1 MSFVA
6 QCQTWMDEILE
17 AACLVEAPSLRLVA
31 VNQSAIKMLGEDAP
45 ALLGR
50 DVTEMMLSPEDMV
63 FWDEVR
69 SAHLLDQ
76 QVLHSESVVAK
87 ADGSMLTVER
97 RVRAL
102 PLAQDSATRGV
113 DPPKRYYLWTMLDH
127 SARQE
132 TEDKL
137 ERLLAEMRATLESTG
152 DGILVTDLRGGI
164 QAFNK
169 LFSKLWQLHPDMLTQ
184 RNDAA
189 IYHSMRAQVA
199 DQTAYDMRMLKLLD
213 DPLLEDSGILG
224 LKNARMFEYQTLP
237 QFVRGQPIGRVYS
250 FRDITERLA
259 SEERLR
265 LAAKVFESS
274 IDAIFVSDSAD
285 HIFTSNTTCQRL
297 MERTPDQLHGVA
309 LTDLLSLPG
318 NQQGLKAI
326 LDGLPVKQRWEGEL
340 RYNRADG
347 SQVPLQVSLVH
358 MAGERGG
365 AMHCIGHAHDLTET
379 LADKQRI
386 HDLAFRDSLT
396 GLPNRVMLHERGD
409 HAIAMA
415 SRDGHGFA
423 LMFIDL
429 DRFKSIND
437 TLGHSFGDMVLKQ
450 VAERVKRCLRPY
462 DTMARLGGDEFVV
475 ILHQAD
481 MRAAEHVGERILEV
495 FTTPFERDDM
505 RFIVTCSIG
514 VSLYP
519 QDGADMSELIKNA
532 DDAMYRVKEQGR
544 ASLRFYQRQM
554 NVDLLARM
562 KLDHAMRLALQQ
574 GAFRL
579 NYQPQVH
586 IPTGAVI
593 GAEALIRWRDPEMG
607 EVSPGR
613 FIPVAE
619 ETGFIVAIGD
629 WVMVEA
635 VRQAAV
641 WYAAGMQIPVSVNVS
656 APQFQQKNFVAKVA
670 SALKAE
676 GLPAEM
682 LELELTES
690 ILIGDVDSAFLLLRE
705 LADLGIRLA
714 IDDFGTGYSS
724 LAYLKRFPIQ
734 RLKID
739 KSFVDKLPDDE
750 SDVAITNAVI
760 NLGHALKLKV
770 IAEGVETET
779 QRSFLAHAGCDE
791 FQGWLFSKALPPD
804 EFERLVNSMPKHA
817 SLLAACPTNA
827 RTD

>member
-1 MSFVA
+1 MNFATKYQV
-6 QCQTWMDEILE
+6 CLDELLE
-17 AACLVEAPSLRLVA
+17 AACLVEVPSLTLVA
-31 VNQSAIKMLGEDAP
+31 ANQAAVQLFGEEACV
-45 ALLGR
+45 LIGR
-50 DVTEMMLSPEDMV
+50 DVTGMMLSPEDMA

-69 SAHLLDQ
+69 QTDWPDQ
-76 QVLHSESVVAK
+76 LPLHSESLIAK
-87 ADGSMLTVER
+87 ADGNMLTVER
-97 RVRAL
+97 RVSPL
-102 PLAQDSATRGV
+102 PLWLTGEGSE
-113 DPPKRYYLWTMLDH
+113 KRYYLWTMLDH
-127 SARQE
+127 SARQK

-152 DGILVTDLRGGI
+152 DGILVTDLHGGI

-169 LFSKLWQLHPDMLTQ
+169 LFSKLWQLSPDMLTQ

-189 IYHSMRAQVA
+189 IYQSIREQVL
-199 DQTAYDMRMLKLLD
+199 DQATYDARMVKLAE
-213 DPLLEDSGILG
+213 DPLLEESGVVNLQD
-224 LKNARMFEYQTLP
+224 ARMFEYRTLP

-274 IDAIFVSDSAD
+274 IDAIFVSDSD
-285 HIFTSNTTCQRL
+285 HHIFTSNTTCQQL

-309 LTDLLSLPG
+309 LTELLSLPG
-318 NQQGLKAI
+318 RRDGLSAI
-326 LDGLPVKQRWEGEL
+326 LAGLPLKQRWEGEL
-340 RYNRADG
+340 RYSRADG
-347 SQVPLQVSLVH
+347 TEVPLQVSLVH
-358 MAGERGG
+358 MAGEHGG
-365 AMHCIGHAHDLTET
+365 PMHCIGHAHDLTET

-396 GLPNRVMLHERGD
+396 GLPNRVMLHERGA

-415 SRDGHGFA
+415 SRENHGFA
-423 LMFIDL
+423 VMFIDL

-450 VAERVKRCLRPY
+450 VAERVQQCLRPY

-475 ILHQAD
+475 ILYQAD
-481 MRAAEHVGERILEV
+481 MHAAEHVGERILEV
-495 FTTPFERDDM
+495 LTAPFERDDM

-519 QDGADMSELIKNA
+519 QDGADIGELIKNA

-562 KLDHAMRLALQQ
+562 KLDHAMRLALQH

-586 IPTGAVI
+586 IASGAVI
-593 GAEALIRWRDPEMG
+593 GAEALIRWRDAEMG

-629 WVMVEA
+629 WVMQEA

-641 WYAAGMQIPVSVNVS
+641 WYGAGMQIPVSVNVS
-656 APQFQQKNFVAKVA
+656 APQFQQKGFVTKVA
-670 SALKAE
+670 SALATAN
-676 GLPAEM
+676 LPAEM

-690 ILIGDVDSAFLLLRE
+690 ILIGDADSAFLLLRE
-705 LADLGIRLA
+705 LADLGVRLA

-724 LAYLKRFPIQ
+724 LSYLKRFPIQ

-750 SDVAITNAVI
+750 SDVAISNAVI

-770 IAEGVETET
+770 IAEGVETES
-779 QRSFLAHAGCDE
+779 QRAFLLAAGCDE
-791 FQGWLFSKALPPD
+791 FQGWLYSKALPPD
-804 EFERLVNSMPKHA
+804 DFEKLVLKAPK
-817 SLLAACPTNA
+817 PP
-827 RTD
+827 

>member
-1 MSFVA
+1 
-6 QCQTWMDEILE
+6 MDELLE
-17 AACLVEAPSLRLVA
+17 AACLVEVPSLTLVA
-31 VNQSAIKMLGEDAP
+31 VNTAAVRLLGEDAS
-45 ALLGR
+45 ALIGR

-69 SAHLLDQ
+69 HPQIQDQ
-76 QVLHSESVVAK
+76 VPLHSESVVAK
-87 ADGSMLTVER
+87 HDGNMLAVER
-97 RVRAL
+97 RVSAL
-102 PLAQDSATRGV
+102 PTLLSGGDLV
-113 DPPKRYYLWTMLDH
+113 NRYYLWTMLDH
-127 SARQE
+127 SVRQE

-152 DGILVTDLRGGI
+152 DGILVTDLHGGI

-169 LFSKLWQLHPDMLTQ
+169 LFSKLWLLPPDMLTQ

-189 IYHSMRAQVA
+189 IYHSMRTQVV
-199 DQTAYDMRMLKLLD
+199 DQDSYDKRMVKLLD
-213 DPLLEDSGILG
+213 DPLLEDSGILT
-224 LKNARMFEYQTLP
+224 LHDSRRFEYQTLP
-237 QFVRGQPIGRVYS
+237 QFVRGQPIGRVFS
-250 FRDITERLA
+250 FRDISERLA

-274 IDAIFVSDSAD
+274 IDAIFVSDSAH
-285 HIFTSNTTCQRL
+285 HIFTSNTTCQKL

-309 LTDLLSLPG
+309 LTELLSVPG
-318 NQQGLKAI
+318 DRHGLRAI
-326 LDGLPVKQRWEGEL
+326 LDGLPAKQRWEGEL

-396 GLPNRVMLHERGD
+396 GLPNRVVLHERGE
-409 HAIAMA
+409 HAIAVA
-415 SRDGHGFA
+415 NRDRHGFA
-423 LMFIDL
+423 VMFIDL

-462 DTMARLGGDEFVV
+462 DTLARLGGDEFVV

-481 MRAAEHVGERILEV
+481 MHAAEHVGERILEV
-495 FTTPFERDDM
+495 LTAPFERDDM

-519 QDGADMSELIKNA
+519 QDGEDISELIKNA

-562 KLDHAMRLALQQ
+562 KLDHAMRQALQQ
-574 GAFRL
+574 GCFRL

-586 IPTGAVI
+586 IPTGKVI
-593 GAEALIRWRDPEMG
+593 GAEALIRWRDVEMG

-629 WVMVEA
+629 WVMIEA

-641 WYAAGMQIPVSVNVS
+641 WYGAGMKIPVSVNVS
-656 APQFQQKNFVAKVA
+656 APQFQQKGFVAKVA
-670 SALKAE
+670 STLKAA
-676 GLPAEM
+676 GLPPEM

-690 ILIGDVDSAFLLLRE
+690 ILIGDGDSAFLLLRE

-739 KSFVDKLPDDE
+739 KSFVDKLPEDE

-760 NLGHALKLKV
+760 NLGHALKLQV
-770 IAEGVETET
+770 IAEGVETES
-779 QRSFLAHAGCDE
+779 QRAFLQSAGCDE
-791 FQGWLFSKALPPD
+791 FQGWLFSKALSPD
-804 EFERLVNSMPKHA
+804 DFERLMGQLPKA
-817 SLLAACPTNA
+817 TS
-827 RTD
+827 

>member
-1 MSFVA
+1 MSFVNQYQA
-6 QCQTWMDEILE
+6 CLDELLE
-17 AACLVEAPSLRLVA
+17 AACLVEAPALKVKA
-31 VNQSAIKMLGEDAP
+31 VNQAAVRLFREEASALV
-45 ALLGR
+45 GR
-50 DVTEMMLSPEDMV
+50 DVTDMMLAPEDMV
-63 FWDEVR
+63 FWDEV
-69 SAHLLDQ
+69 Q
-76 QVLHSESVVAK
+76 QDALTEQMSLHSESVIAR
-87 ADGSMLTVER
+87 ADGSVLTVER
-97 RVRAL
+97 RVGRL
-102 PLAQDSATRGV
+102 PLWLTGETPGV
-113 DPPKRYYLWTMLDH
+113 RYYLWTMLDH

-169 LFSKLWQLHPDMLTQ
+169 LFSKLWELPPDMLTQ

-189 IYHSMRAQVA
+189 IYEAIREQVLDLA
-199 DQTAYDMRMLKLLD
+199 GYDARMATLAN
-213 DPLLEDSGILG
+213 DPLLEDSGIVSLQD
-224 LKNARMFEYQTLP
+224 LRMFEYRTLP

-250 FRDITERLA
+250 FRDITERVA

-274 IDAIFVSDSAD
+274 IDAIFVSDSAH

-309 LTDLLSLPG
+309 LTELLSLPG
-318 NQQGLKAI
+318 KQDGLSAI
-326 LDGLPVKQRWEGEL
+326 LAGLPLKQRWEGEL
-340 RYNRADG
+340 RYSRADG
-347 SQVPLQVSLVH
+347 TQVPLQVSLVH

-365 AMHCIGHAHDLTET
+365 PMHCIGHAHDLTET

-396 GLPNRVMLHERGD
+396 GLPNRVMLHERGA

-415 SRDGHGFA
+415 SREGHGFA
-423 LMFIDL
+423 VMFIDL

-450 VAERVKRCLRPY
+450 VAERVQRCLRPY

-475 ILHQAD
+475 ILYQAD

-495 FTTPFERDDM
+495 LTAPFERDDM
-505 RFIVTCSIG
+505 RFVVTCSIG
-514 VSLYP
+514 VSMYP
-519 QDGADMSELIKNA
+519 QDGADIGELIKNA

-544 ASLRFYQRQM
+544 AALRFYQRQM

-562 KLDHAMRLALQQ
+562 KLDHAMRLALQH

-586 IPTGAVI
+586 IASGAVI
-593 GAEALIRWRDPEMG
+593 GAEALIRWRDAEMG

-629 WVMVEA
+629 WVMQEA
-635 VRQAAV
+635 VRQASV
-641 WYAAGMQIPVSVNVS
+641 WYRSGIQIPVSVNVS
-656 APQFQQKNFVAKVA
+656 APQFQQKGFVTKVA
-670 SALKAE
+670 NALVTAN
-676 GLPAEM
+676 LPAEM

-690 ILIGDVDSAFLLLRE
+690 ILIGDADSAFLLLQE
-705 LADLGIRLA
+705 LADLGVRLA

-724 LAYLKRFPIQ
+724 LSYLKRFPIQ

-739 KSFVDKLPDDE
+739 KSFVDKLPEDE
-750 SDVAITNAVI
+750 SDVAISNAVI

-770 IAEGVETET
+770 IAEGVETEA
-779 QRSFLAHAGCDE
+779 QRSFLLDAGCDE
-791 FQGWLFSKALPPD
+791 FQGWLFSKALPPED
-804 EFERLVNSMPKHA
+804 FERLFKDVPKP
-817 SLLAACPTNA
+817 L
-827 RTD
+827 